1 MHQERKMAGLFQT
14 MVSKYSFLGREAQQK
29 LLYDVMTLLE
39 NARGNNEGADAKNKF
54 HQSFLSF
61 ISSFCKLT
69 KGIEGV
75 HFHLKGNGD
84 SWQEYGTGV
93 YRKINIAR
101 SLLIN
106 AEKTDFIILARQSP
120 ETFQLHSQEICGAQS
135 WGILFQLNGY
145 ADYMILYSEYNLMA
159 KRSVHFIESM
169 IRQLKH
175 IWAEVGLKRKRDE
188 ELKRLERDILVKERD
203 LIVTERNLKRRV
215 YEIQNLLEVSNELYS
230 ILNLKQLINSALLI
244 IVGQIGCQ
252 KSFAILYDN
261 NLRKYARQFTKG
273 FDRMELAGL
282 ELAIDHPLINL
293 FEKSNRPIIVDKLQE
308 MDGLE
313 ETAEFFRKH
322 EVEVIAPIIHSD
334 RVQGIIGCGILLS
347 DQKFSSNDM
356 DIFSL
361 LVNMISISVSNAQ
374 TYEDVKNLSLTDAMT
389 DLNNYRYFEDRLKEE
404 INRGKRNKSPV
415 SIIMLDI
422 DHFKN
427 YNDTL
432 GHQAGDEALRS
443 VGWILKNAVR
453 EEDIVNRYGGEEFCI
468 ILPGIKKDVIP
479 VLGERIRSKIE
490 EYPFY
495 KENVQPGGRLTVSL
509 GGASFSEDADN
520 FEDLVYKA
528 DQAMYRAKTSGRNK
542 LIIFGKDM

>member
-1 MHQERKMAGLFQT
+1 MVNLFHT
-14 MVSKYSFLGREAQQK
+14 VAIKYGFLGRESQQK
-29 LLYDVMTLLE
+29 LLYDVMILLE
-39 NARGNNEGADAKNKF
+39 NARTGIEGANGKNKF

-61 ISSFCKLT
+61 IDRFCKLT
-69 KGIEGV
+69 SGNEGV

-84 SWQEYGTGV
+84 SWKEYGSGI
-93 YRKINIAR
+93 YRKINITHD
-101 SLLIN
+101 LLDRTEN
-106 AEKTDFIILARQSP
+106 TDFIILASQSP
-120 ETFQLHSQEICGAQS
+120 ETFQLHSLQICGAQS
-135 WGILFQLNGY
+135 WGILFQLCGY
-145 ADYMILYSEYNLMA
+145 ADYMILYDEYNLIA
-159 KRSVHFIESM
+159 KRSVHFIESL
-169 IRQLKH
+169 IKQLKH
-175 IWAEVGLKRKRDE
+175 IWIEVETIRLKDE
-188 ELKRLERDILVKERD
+188 ELKRLERDGLVKERN
-203 LIVTERNLKRRV
+203 LIITERNLKRRV

-252 KSFAILYDN
+252 KSFAILYDV

-273 FDRMELAGL
+273 FSRTELSTL
-282 ELAIDHPLINL
+282 ELAVDHPLINF
-293 FEKSNRPIIVDKLQE
+293 FEKSNRPVIVDDLQDIDE
-308 MDGLE
+308 MAE
-313 ETAEFFRKH
+313 IVEFFRTH
-322 EVEVIAPIIHSD
+322 EVEVVAPITHSD

-356 DIFSL
+356 DVFNI

-374 TYEDVKNLSLTDAMT
+374 TYEEVKNLSLTDAMT

-404 INRGKRNKSPV
+404 INRGRRNKSPV
-415 SIIMLDI
+415 SMIMLDI

-468 ILPGIKKDVIP
+468 ILPGITKDVIP
-479 VLGERIRSKIE
+479 VLAERIRSKIE

-509 GGASFSEDADN
+509 GGSSFSEDADN

-542 LIIFGKDM
+542 LVIYNDDM